1 MTYLLA
7 ACFCYAGIP
16 FAKSASYFFCDH
28 PRVTLATVP
37 TVPAPFPP
45 SSWIT
50 SAISYPSPSLFR
62 TPGTQKSPYFSSLLF
77 FPRFPM
83 SVIQWPHPGFD
94 LFFRPEIEFRPE
106 KGKKRRRKR
115 KLQKKPHKIADCT
128 FTFFL
133 LQAHVCGKHWDLP
146 MSNIPPRGATVSDG
160 PSLWKKKRRPPFA
173 VAAIPKPEPSPL
185 RSVWHYADVFP
196 FPFSLSLFGL
206 GGGEGTGDDD
216 KSALSLNSGL
226 GRNGARG
233 LVEWEKSQF
242 SYAAVTPSPQAA
254 MAPINHPNFFRL
266 YHPPTSCGR
275 YS

>member
-1 MTYLLA
+1 MPAFLLLNPLPT
-7 ACFCYAGIP
+7 FLRP
-16 FAKSASYFFCDH
+16 S
-28 PRVTLATVP
+28 PRNPRYSTNGSRPL
-37 TVPAPFPP
+37 PP
-45 SSWIT
+45 SSGIT

-94 LFFRPEIEFRPE
+94 LFFHPEIEFRPE
-106 KGKKRRRKR
+106 KGEKRRGKR

-133 LQAHVCGKHWDLP
+133 LQACVCGKHRDLP

-160 PSLWKKKRRPPFA
+160 SSLWKKKRGASLRRRRHSKTRTTPT
-173 VAAIPKPEPSPL
+173 PL

-233 LVEWEKSQF
+233 AGGMEKIPIF
-242 SYAAVTPSPQAA
+242 LCCCPPSPQAA